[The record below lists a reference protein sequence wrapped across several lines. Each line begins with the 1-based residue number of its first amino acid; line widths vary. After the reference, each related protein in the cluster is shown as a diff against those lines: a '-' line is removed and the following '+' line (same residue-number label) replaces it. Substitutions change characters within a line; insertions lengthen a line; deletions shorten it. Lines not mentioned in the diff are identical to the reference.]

1 VIFLIFQKIYIKQRG
16 LKSAHFTFIAKLVI
30 ENIQELHSA
39 AFCGFFIKHDLKYL
53 LSLQQTTS
61 AAEPDVIRIIKHSE
75 KIIPL
80 THHPLALIHHMDK
93 IGVTRSDL
101 LKNTEIST
109 KMVLN
114 DSEKIS
120 YSQYSRLILNAKKLS
135 NNPALGLEFGVIL
148 GLNLHGILG
157 SGALTSTSIY
167 EALSFITKYKPV
179 ISPVTHLTLQS
190 NNEKNEV
197 ILTVEPSLDSGE
209 LLTFFQE
216 TILSCLYYCGKK
228 ITKTNYLPVNFFFSY
243 PEPSYIKKY
252 EKYLNDNLTFN
263 STRTEFRYKR
273 SSLEA
278 AMPIFNSSIEDAS
291 QEDIQQQFADIQDKK
306 GLLTVIRQHLKEQET
321 KLPTL
326 DNIAEK
332 LNTSASTLKRT
343 LSQHNTN
350 YQEILN
356 EVRKDLACTYLT
368 KEEIPISLIAEKL
381 HFSQISNF
389 RKAFKRWTGHT
400 PQDYRKINRAQSK
413 NIK

>member
-1 VIFLIFQKIYIKQRG
+1 MIK
-16 LKSAHFTFIAKLVI
+16 
-30 ENIQELHSA
+30 
-39 AFCGFFIKHDLKYL
+39 
-53 LSLQQTTS
+53 
-61 AAEPDVIRIIKHSE
+61 IIKHSE

-80 THHPLALIHHMDK
+80 THHPLALIHHMDE
-93 IGVTRSDL
+93 IGVARSDL
-101 LKNTEIST
+101 LKNTNICA
-109 KMVLN
+109 KMVVN
-114 DSEKIS
+114 ESEKIS

-135 NNPALGLEFGVIL
+135 NNPALGLEFGVVL

-167 EALSFITKYKPV
+167 EALSFITKYKSV

-197 ILTVEPSLDSGE
+197 TLTVEPSLDSGT

-228 ITKTNYLPVNFFFSY
+228 ITKTNYLPVDFFFSY
-243 PEPSYIKKY
+243 PEPAYIKGY
-252 EKYLNDNLTFN
+252 EKYLNGNLKFN
-263 STRTEFRYKR
+263 ATRTEFCYNK
-273 SSLEA
+273 STLKAS
-278 AMPIFNSSIEDAS
+278 MPFSNASIVDAT

-306 GLLTVIRQHLKEQET
+306 GLLTVIRLHLKEQKT
-321 KLPTL
+321 RLPTL

-350 YQEILN
+350 YQEILD

-368 KEEIPISLIAEKL
+368 KEDIPIALIAEKL

-400 PQDYRKINRAQSK
+400 PQDYRALYQ
-413 NIK
+413 